1 VKEKMQRLFKW
12 HNKYVVTRQNIYK
25 YCASE
30 FKESRALTSGYK
42 VDYINDD
49 PKSSLMTAAKTPSR
63 YKENYQIY

>member
-12 HNKYVVTRQNIYK
+12 HNKY
-25 YCASE
+25 AE

-42 VDYINDD
+42 VVDYSNDN
-49 PKSSLMTAAKTPSR
+49 PKSSPMTAAKTPSR